1 MGRAKI
7 KKKSTFIDMT
17 AMSDVTVLLL
27 TFFMLTSTFVKKE
40 PVQVFTPAS
49 VSEIK
54 IPETNILQIL
64 VDPQG
69 KIFMSLDKQPDMKA
83 VLEKMGEEY
92 GVDFT
97 PEQEKKFV
105 TASTFGVP
113 MRSMQKFLDLPT
125 EQQDKLLKNEGIPCD
140 STDNQFKSWVRNAR
154 QVNPDLRIAI
164 KADASTPYAVIKNV
178 MSSLQDLRENR
189 YNLITSLKLSLIH
202 I

>member
-64 VDPQG
+64 VDSQG

-189 YNLITSLKLSLIH
+189 YNLITSLKTTSDK
-202 I
+202 

>member
-189 YNLITSLKLSLIH
+189 YNLTTSDK
-202 I
+202 

>member
-189 YNLITSLKLSLIH
+189 YNLVTSLKTTSDK
-202 I
+202 

>member
-178 MSSLQDLRENR
+178 MSSLQDLRQNR
-189 YNLITSLKLSLIH
+189 YNLITSLKAESEN
-202 I
+202 

>member
-125 EQQDKLLKNEGIPCD
+125 EQQDKMLKNEGIPCD

-189 YNLITSLKLSLIH
+189 YNLITSLKTTSDK
-202 I
+202 

>member
-189 YNLITSLKLSLIH
+189 YNFSEDYF
-202 I
+202 

>member
-178 MSSLQDLRENR
+178 MRSEERRVGKECRSRWSP
-189 YNLITSLKLSLIH
+189 YH
-202 I
+202 

>member
-54 IPETNILQIL
+54 IPETNILQIF

-69 KIFMSLDKQPDMKA
+69 KIFMSLDKQLDMKA

-189 YNLITSLKLSLIH
+189 YNLITSLKTTSDK
-202 I
+202 

>member
-97 PEQEKKFV
+97 PEQE
-105 TASTFGVP
+105 TDSQLWRLIRE
-113 MRSMQKFLDLPT
+113 MY
-125 EQQDKLLKNEGIPCD
+125 KLYGKRGTGYGSFRP
-140 STDNQFKSWVRNAR
+140 V
-154 QVNPDLRIAI
+154 
-164 KADASTPYAVIKNV
+164 
-178 MSSLQDLRENR
+178 
-189 YNLITSLKLSLIH
+189 
-202 I
+202 

>member
-40 PVQVFTPAS
+40 PVPVFTPAS

-189 YNLITSLKLSLIH
+189 YNLITSLKTTSDK
-202 I
+202 

>member
-64 VDPQG
+64 VYPQG

-189 YNLITSLKLSLIH
+189 YNLITSLKNTSDK
-202 I
+202 

>member
-178 MSSLQDLRENR
+178 MSSLQELRENR
-189 YNLITSLKLSLIH
+189 YNLVTSLKTTSDK
-202 I
+202 